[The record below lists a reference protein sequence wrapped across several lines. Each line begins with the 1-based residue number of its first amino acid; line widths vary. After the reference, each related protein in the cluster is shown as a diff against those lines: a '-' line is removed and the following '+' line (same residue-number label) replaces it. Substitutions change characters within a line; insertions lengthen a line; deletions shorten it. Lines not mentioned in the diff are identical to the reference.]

1 MLGLQLYFS
10 KMIQNSTTSVQPN
23 KKFRG
28 IKNKLQIYFSVYLIL
43 TALIIGSIFMFYEKR
58 ERIVNITDLLTQ
70 LYIDIQTLN
79 GLEKDFFTYETIN
92 NDFYKT
98 GESQYLNTRIKKLY
112 NVQKGLIALKSRE
125 ELRNDTIDKKLL
137 KLQQA
142 VGEYEVLF
150 EHLVQIVER
159 KGHKDFGK
167 VGQMRKFIHEIEN
180 SDLPFKREKL
190 LMVRRHEKDF
200 MIRKEEAYIDKLS
213 LSVQELRAD
222 IRSTVK
228 DKKRKE
234 EMLDLLRKYQYAF
247 LDMVDYEKQ
256 IGLNVHQGMRHQTQQ
271 KAYQIADII
280 AEMNEEGKQ
289 QAKEITFR
297 IKYTL
302 GAIVVLCFILGM
314 FVSYLISK
322 KLSLPVR
329 KLSKSIHKVIKN
341 DFSENYSISPISTN
355 DEIGW
360 LSKDFGLMLNK
371 IQNSLQESQV
381 KTKEIERSQV
391 QIMDSIRYARQIQDA
406 VLPTESELNEY
417 FSDSFVIYKPQK
429 VVSGDFYWVYRKKR
443 ITFVAVV
450 DCTGHGVPGAFMSM
464 IGQTLLNK
472 IIGQSKIYDP
482 AMILE
487 ILHLEIQHAL
497 KQNEGKNDDGMEVA
511 VCAIENTDFG
521 KQVTFAGAHRPLYYI
536 QEGQFL
542 KIKGNKRSI
551 GGKQKQENQQFV
563 THTIHLKVGDTL
575 YLTTD
580 GFADQNNIKRTKY
593 GTQRLVQLLEQ
604 IKEHPFATQKQEL
617 LEEFETFKDGEAQ
630 RDDMT
635 ILGLRV

>member
-1 MLGLQLYFS
+1 MT
-10 KMIQNSTTSVQPN
+10 QNFTTSVQSN

-28 IKNKLQIYFSVYLIL
+28 IKNKLQLYFSVYLLL
-43 TALIIGSIFMFYEKR
+43 TALIIGAIFMFYEKQ
-58 ERIVNITDLLTQ
+58 ERIENITDLLTQ
-70 LYIDIQTLN
+70 LHIDIQTLS
-79 GLEKDFFTYETIN
+79 GVEKDFFTYETIN
-92 NDFYKT
+92 TAFFKT
-98 GESQYLNTRIKKLY
+98 GESEYLDIRTKKLY
-112 NVQKGLIALKSRE
+112 DIQNGLIVLKNRK
-125 ELRNDTIDKKLL
+125 ELRNEDIDKKLFKL
-137 KLQQA
+137 KKS
-142 VGEYEVLF
+142 VGEYEVIF
-150 EHLVQIVER
+150 ERLVQIIQR
-159 KGHKDFGK
+159 KGHKDYGK
-167 VGQMRKFIHEIEN
+167 VGQMRKFIHKIEN

-190 LMVRRHEKDF
+190 LMIRRHEKDF
-200 MIRKEEAYIDKLS
+200 MIRKEEEYINKLS
-213 LSVQELRAD
+213 LAVQDLRAE
-222 IRSTVK
+222 IRETIQ
-228 DKKRKE
+228 DKERQK
-234 EMLDLLRKYQYAF
+234 EMLELLRNYQYAF

-256 IGLNVHQGMRHQTQQ
+256 IGLNIHEGMRYQTQQ

-280 AEMNEEGKQ
+280 AEINKAGEV
-289 QAKEITFR
+289 QAQEINYR

-302 GAIVVLCFILGM
+302 GAVVLLCFVLGM

-329 KLSKSIHKVIKN
+329 QLSNSIHKVIKN
-341 DFSENYSISPISTN
+341 DFSEQYSIKPIITS

-371 IQNSLQESQV
+371 IQSSLQE
-381 KTKEIERSQV
+381 TKEKSEEIERSQV

-417 FSDSFVIYKPQK
+417 FLDSFAIYKPQK

-443 ITFVAVV
+443 KTFVAVV

-487 ILHLEIQHAL
+487 VLHLEIQHAL

-511 VCAIENTDFG
+511 ICAIENTDLG
-521 KQVTFAGAHRPLYYI
+521 KQVTFAGAHRPLYYV
-536 QEGQFL
+536 QGGEFL
-542 KIKGNKRSI
+542 KIRGNNRSI

-563 THTIHLKVGDTL
+563 THTIHLQTGDTL

-580 GFADQNNIKRTKY
+580 GFADQNNPDRAKY
-593 GTQRLVQLLEQ
+593 GTQKLTQFLED
-604 IKEHPFATQKQEL
+604 IKEHPFATQKIEL
-617 LEEFETFKDGEAQ
+617 LKEFETFKNDELQ

>member
-1 MLGLQLYFS
+1 MT
-10 KMIQNSTTSVQPN
+10 QNSTTSVQSN

-28 IKNKLQIYFSVYLIL
+28 IKNKLQLYFSVYLLL

-58 ERIVNITDLLTQ
+58 ERIQSITDLLTD
-70 LYIDIQTLN
+70 LHINIQTLS
-79 GLEKDFFTYETIN
+79 GIEKDFFTYETIN
-92 NDFYKT
+92 TAFFET
-98 GESQYLNTRIKKLY
+98 GESEYLDIRTQKLY
-112 NVQKGLIALKSRE
+112 DIQHGLMALKNRE
-125 ELRNDTIDKKLL
+125 ELRNDTIDKKLFKL
-137 KLQQA
+137 KQS

-150 EHLVQIVER
+150 ERLVQLTQR
-159 KGHKDFGK
+159 KGHKDYGK

-180 SDLPFKREKL
+180 SGLPFKREKL

-200 MIRKEEAYIDKLS
+200 MIRKEEEYINKLS
-213 LSVQELRAD
+213 LAVQDLRAE
-222 IRSTVK
+222 IGETIK
-228 DKKRKE
+228 DKERQK
-234 EMLDLLRKYQYAF
+234 EMLELLRKYQYAF

-256 IGLNVHQGMRHQTQQ
+256 IGLNVQEGMRHQTQQ

-280 AEMNEEGKQ
+280 AEINKEGEL
-289 QAKEITFR
+289 QAQEITYR

-302 GAIVVLCFILGM
+302 GAVVFLCFILGM
-314 FVSYLISK
+314 FISYLISK

-329 KLSKSIHKVIKN
+329 QLSNSIHKVIKN
-341 DFSENYSISPISTN
+341 DFSEQYSIKPIITN

-371 IQNSLQESQV
+371 IQSSLQETQE
-381 KTKEIERSQV
+381 KTEEIERSQV

-406 VLPTESELNEY
+406 VLPTEAELNEY
-417 FSDSFVIYKPQK
+417 FTDSFALYKPQK

-443 ITFVAVV
+443 KTFVAVV

-487 ILHLEIQHAL
+487 VLHLEVQHAL
-497 KQNEGKNDDGMEVA
+497 KQNEGKNDDGMEVTI
-511 VCAIENTDFG
+511 CAIETTDFG
-521 KQVTFAGAHRPLYYI
+521 KQVTFAGAHRPLYYV
-536 QEGQFL
+536 QGGEFL
-542 KIKGNKRSI
+542 KIKGNNRSI
-551 GGKQKQENQQFV
+551 GGKQKQENQQFI
-563 THTIHLKVGDTL
+563 THTLHLQTGDIL

-580 GFADQNNIKRTKY
+580 GFADQNNFERTKY
-593 GTQRLVQLLEQ
+593 GTQKLTQFLEQ
-604 IKEHPFATQKQEL
+604 IKEYPFATQKLEL
-617 LEEFETFKDGEAQ
+617 LKEFEIFRNGEAQ

>member
-1 MLGLQLYFS
+1 
-10 KMIQNSTTSVQPN
+10 MIQNSTTPIQFQSN

-28 IKNKLQIYFSVYLIL
+28 IKNKLQLYFSVYLLL

-58 ERIVNITDLLTQ
+58 EQIVEITDLLTK
-70 LYIDIQTLN
+70 LHIDIQTLS
-79 GLEKDFFTYETIN
+79 GVEKDFFTYESIN
-92 NDFYKT
+92 SDFYKT
-98 GESQYLNTRIKKLY
+98 GESEYLITRTKKLY
-112 NVQKGLIALKSRE
+112 DIQRGLIALRKRE
-125 ELRNDTIDKKLL
+125 ELRNDEIDKKLTKL
-137 KLQQA
+137 KKS
-142 VGEYEVLF
+142 VGEYELVF
-150 EHLVQIVER
+150 ERLVQLTER
-159 KGHKDFGK
+159 KGHKDYGK

-190 LMVRRHEKDF
+190 LMIRRHEKDF
-200 MIRKEEAYIDKLS
+200 MIRKEEEYIKKLS
-213 LSVQELRAD
+213 FAVQELRLD
-222 IRSTVK
+222 ILSTVQ
-228 DKKRKE
+228 DKKPQK
-234 EMLDLLRKYQYAF
+234 EMLELLQNYHYAF

-256 IGLNVHQGMRHQTQQ
+256 IGLNVHEGMRHQAQQ

-280 AEMNEEGKQ
+280 AEINKEGNL

-302 GAIVVLCFILGM
+302 GVVVLLCFILGIV
-314 FVSYLISK
+314 VSYLISR

-329 KLSKSIHKVIKN
+329 QLSKAIHKVIKN
-341 DFSENYSISPISTN
+341 DFSENYSINPINTN

-360 LSKDFGLMLNK
+360 LSKDFGLMLTK
-371 IQNSLQESQV
+371 IQNSLHESQE
-381 KTKEIERSQV
+381 KTQEIERSQV
-391 QIMDSIRYARQIQDA
+391 HILDSIRYASQIQDA
-406 VLPTESELNEY
+406 VLPTESELSEY
-417 FSDSFVIYKPQK
+417 FAESFVIYKPQK
-429 VVSGDFYWVYRKKR
+429 VVSGDFYWVYRKKKR
-443 ITFVAVV
+443 TFVAVV

-487 ILHLEIQHAL
+487 VLHLEIQHAL

-511 VCAIENTDFG
+511 ICAIESTDFG
-521 KQVTFAGAHRPLYYI
+521 KQVTFAGAHRPLYYV

-551 GGKQKQENQQFV
+551 GGKQKQENQEFT
-563 THTIHLKVGDTL
+563 THTIYLKTGDTL

-580 GFADQNNIKRTKY
+580 GFADQNNFDRVKY
-593 GTQRLVQLLEQ
+593 GTQKLTQLLEQ

-617 LEEFETFKDGEAQ
+617 LQEFENFRNDEPQ